1 MKLTLEKTQ
10 PKGLLGKVNFQMVA
24 KVELTKEENELV
36 DRYKIATE
44 PLLYQEKKIPFTNK
58 VLVININIL
67 SLIIGQTFKCKNI
80 AEIIE
85 YEKEVKIACE
95 TFKCYLDTMK
105 AFGGTEE
112 IEY

>member
-1 MKLTLEKTQ
+1 MKLKLEKNQ
-10 PKGLLGKVNFQMVA
+10 PTGLLGKVNFQMVA
-24 KVELTKEENELV
+24 KVELTKEEKELV

-67 SLIIGQTFKCKNI
+67 SLMSGQTFRCKNI

-85 YEKEVKIACE
+85 YEKEVKTACE
-95 TFKCYLDTMK
+95 TFKCYLDAMK
-105 AFGGTEE
+105 IFGGTEE